1 MSTLTTL
8 TPTELQAVAGGI
20 APPIQPFTP
29 PTEVLAE
36 DIYGDTMSIEDWM
49 AHVGSGGGST
59 GSIFDFPGGKGR

>member
-20 APPIQPFTP
+20 APPIQPVTP

-36 DIYGDTMSIEDWM
+36 DIYGDTMSVQEWMDW
-49 AHVGSGGGST
+49 VGSYHST